1 MGVTSIEDIRDFLN
15 NVYNDET
22 LQIVVEIL
30 SILNNKYEYLN
41 INDSI
46 SDLSYIANDYT
57 TNDLVTTINMRIKN
71 TILDVYYTLGFTVN
85 VDEAFNLSLDKHLD
99 VLKSTILLD
108 NIDLTNVFI
117 ISEILHR
124 DDLDNIEKVNEIFY
138 VLNKI
143 HITVHE
149 FLNVFLDVHSKFF
162 NNITNTI
169 NNVSKDIVSI
179 TDSIYNVDD
188 IKSLKE
194 QNDILETI
202 TNYLNTLSVNTIDED
217 ITNLII
223 LPISKENTKD
233 ILYKKYMTKIK
244 LFDDMDDNI
253 KREIIIT
260 FLVITLIL
268 EYLDDK
274 KDYLTITKLKLAD
287 SGLDVNIINNMD
299 IYFKENKVYDYIEGA
314 NND

>member
-46 SDLSYIANDYT
+46 SDLSYVANDYT
-57 TNDLVTTINMRIKN
+57 TNDLVTIINMKIKN
-71 TILDVYYTLGFTVN
+71 TILDVYNSIGFTVN
-85 VDEAFNLSLDKHLD
+85 IDEAFNLSLDKHLD
-99 VLKSTILLD
+99 ILRSMILLD
-108 NIDLTNVFI
+108 DIDLTNVFF
-117 ISEILHR
+117 ISEILHSN
-124 DDLDNIEKVNEIFY
+124 DLDNLEKIFHIFSI
-138 VLNKI
+138 LNI
-143 HITVHE
+143 LHITISD
-149 FLNVFLDVHSKFF
+149 FLNTFSDVHSKFF
-162 NNITNTI
+162 NNITNI
-169 NNVSKDIVSI
+169 IDKVSKDIVSV
-179 TDSIYNVDD
+179 TDSIYSTDD
-188 IKSLKE
+188 INAIKE
-194 QNDILETI
+194 QNEILEI
-202 TNYLNTLSVNTIDED
+202 ISNYLNTLSINTVNED

-233 ILYKKYMTKIK
+233 LLYKKYLTKIK

-268 EYLDDK
+268 ENLDDK
-274 KDYLTITKLKLAD
+274 KDYLTITKLKLAN
-287 SGLDVNIINNMD
+287 SGLDTNIIDNMD
-299 IYFKENKVYDYIEGA
+299 VYFKENKVYSFIEEV